1 MLLDQDGLSSHSLHS
16 RQVVNKSTSQQDLG
30 LQGLK
35 WSHMV
40 SRLNAVEGDV

>member
-1 MLLDQDGLSSHSLHS
+1 MLIDEHGLAPHSLHS

-35 WSHMV
+35 GSQGI
-40 SRLNAVEGDV
+40 VERCQTRSQ